1 MGIQPKGE
9 ALAWSLFGGLAF
21 LGCVGSMFIRG
32 NGLESDDWYD
42 SEDEEDERDGQ
53 GNEARDRDVEQQR
66 D

>member
-21 LGCVGSMFIRG
+21 LGCIGSLFIRG

-42 SEDEEDERDGQ
+42 SEDEDERGGQ
-53 GNEARDRDVEQQR
+53 GNEDGDRDVEQQR
-66 D
+66 E